1 MKFIAFQEKET
12 FENEELIQQ
21 KWISRARSCKL
32 KDWRCNKPKN
42 IVGGYFRE
50 TLKSRETATCIAKFR
65 KKMKRM
71 VEKRSYFWADLGLW
85 CNEKEIYVSR
95 LFASKIFRR
104 GTGDARKPTAQTS
117 KYTSVVLTRTIL
129 LREWS
134 CDKNLVSLF
143 LIIIRLNYVQT
154 PKFNLQ

>member
-1 MKFIAFQEKET
+1 MKFIVFQEKET

-50 TLKSRETATCIAKFR
+50 MLKSRETATCIAKFR

-85 CNEKEIYVSR
+85 CNERRYTFRDFSR
-95 LFASKIFRR
+95 PKSSEEAREMR
-104 GTGDARKPTAQTS
+104 GSQ
-117 KYTSVVLTRTIL
+117 L
-129 LREWS
+129 LRYPNIPAWFSQEPFFF
-134 CDKNLVSLF
+134 VSDHAIKILF
-143 LIIIRLNYVQT
+143 LFY
-154 PKFNLQ
+154 